1 MMKRSAI
8 LIGAAARCYSPRPL
22 INTFEA
28 RSSRSHRQVV
38 EKFHW
43 LSEACA
49 DEQLRGR
56 LIDAVDRLDTQPVP
70 HLMGLLARVRPT
82 PAYARTHRGIQ

>member
-1 MMKRSAI
+1 VRA
-8 LIGAAARCYSPRPL
+8 
-22 INTFEA
+22 ND
-28 RSSRSHRQVV
+28 SREFVKEHLGYQGGIDNPFTWEQVV

-49 DEQLRGR
+49 DAQLRGE
-56 LIDAVDRLDTQPVP
+56 LIDAVDQLDTQPVS

>member
-1 MMKRSAI
+1 VSTKGGRALVKEHLGYQGGI
-8 LIGAAARCYSPRPL
+8 DNPL
-22 INTFEA
+22 TWD
-28 RSSRSHRQVV
+28 QVI

-43 LSEACA
+43 LSEAFA

-56 LIDAVDRLDTQPVP
+56 LIDAVDQLDTQPVS
-70 HLMGLLARVRPT
+70 HLLGLLAQVRPT